1 MVNKLVVDLDA
12 VFTAAMQY
20 MDDEDDLK
28 YPVGFALEDLYWN
41 EGIRELQQRMIAAYL
56 EKKNGKST

>member
-12 VFTAAMQY
+12 VFATAMQY

-41 EGIRELQQRMIAAYL
+41 EGIRDLQQRMIAAYL

>member
-12 VFTAAMQY
+12 VFATAMQY